1 MKTNNKYIKKK
12 FFFNIV
18 SYKSIF
24 IYILLDDKK
33 QIRLKNSLDAVL
45 QSKYMIVTYDVN
57 MSI

>member
-24 IYILLDDKK
+24 IYILLDDKTQILLKKK
-33 QIRLKNSLDAVL
+33 QFRC
-45 QSKYMIVTYDVN
+45 
-57 MSI
+57 SITK